1 MPKLQKPITLFSLLK
16 KYYVL
21 IVFTALFFLII
32 YEIGYRSF
40 KNYFLKNK
48 SIQCKAIIVD
58 EKNYFGNSPVSHEF
72 SYSYSFEI
80 NGTIYKGNSN
90 DSSYEL
96 GDTILIEFVCFYPNF
111 NKPKH

>member
-1 MPKLQKPITLFSLLK
+1 VPKLQKPITLFSLLK

-48 SIQCKAIIVD
+48 SIQSKAIIVD

-72 SYSYSFEI
+72 SYSYIFEI
-80 NGTIYKGNSN
+80 NGTIYKRNSN

-96 GDTILIEFVCFYPNF
+96 GDKILIEYVDFYPNF